1 MIHALTSLIKDP
13 GSDRRPGDQIG
24 TKGDTMM
31 HSEEMKLGAYAGLA
45 GGVVFGAMMA
55 IMGTLP
61 KIGEM
66 VGDPSAETGF
76 LIHLVISVVIGVS
89 FSTLFRRLVHDAN
102 SALGY
107 GLLYGGAW
115 WFLGPLTLMPLI
127 MGMGLGV
134 NWNASAAAQM
144 LPSLVGHLVYGAILG
159 PSYRWLKSLSS
170 ARETARAQVGTVA
183 ELCMYNFR
191 EKRTLGREEL

>member
-1 MIHALTSLIKDP
+1 MIDSKD
-13 GSDRRPGDQIG
+13 
-24 TKGDTMM
+24 
-31 HSEEMKLGAYAGLA
+31 MKLGAYAVLA

-61 KIGEM
+61 MIGKM
-66 VGDPSAETGF
+66 VGDPSAQTGF

-89 FSTLFRRLVHDAN
+89 FSALFRHLVNDAS

-107 GLLYGGAW
+107 GLLYGGVW

-127 MGMGLGV
+127 LGMGPGA
-134 NWNASAAAQM
+134 NWNLSAAAQM

-159 PSYRWLKSLSS
+159 ISYLWLKGRGN
-170 ARETARAQVGTVA
+170 AHQAAGAQVGTLA
-183 ELCMYNFR
+183 ELCMYN
-191 EKRTLGREEL
+191 TLSKDIDLRGEEF

>member
-1 MIHALTSLIKDP
+1 MIDSKD
-13 GSDRRPGDQIG
+13 
-24 TKGDTMM
+24 
-31 HSEEMKLGAYAGLA
+31 MKFGAYAGLT
-45 GGVVFGAMMA
+45 GGVVFGGMMA

-61 KIGEM
+61 MIGKM
-66 VGDPSAETGF
+66 VGDPSAQTGF
-76 LIHLVISVVIGVS
+76 FVHLVISVVIGVS
-89 FSTLFRRLVHDAN
+89 FSTLFRRFVNDAS

-159 PSYRWLKSLSS
+159 ISYLWLKSRSNALQ
-170 ARETARAQVGTVA
+170 AAGAQVGTVA
-183 ELCMYNFR
+183 ELCMYN
-191 EKRTLGREEL
+191 TLSKDTDLRGEQL

>member
-1 MIHALTSLIKDP
+1 
-13 GSDRRPGDQIG
+13 
-24 TKGDTMM
+24 MM
-31 HSEEMKLGAYAGLA
+31 HSKEMKLGVYAGLA
-45 GGVVFGAMMA
+45 GGVVFGAMMG

-61 KIGEM
+61 MIGEM

-76 LIHLVISVVIGVS
+76 LIHLAISAVLGVS
-89 FSTLFRRLVHDAN
+89 FSTLSCRFVHDAR

-115 WFLGPLTLMPLI
+115 WFLGALTLMPLI

-134 NWNASAAAQM
+134 NWNASTAVQM
-144 LPSLVGHLVYGAILG
+144 LPSLAGHLIYGAILG
-159 PSYRWLKSLSS
+159 TSYRWLKSRSS
-170 ARETARAQVGTVA
+170 AREAAGAQVGTVA

-191 EKRTLGREEL
+191 EERTLGREEL